1 MSFVKEGRIDRA
13 KKQSE
18 VTVNQTYFTVIR
30 GRKKASI
37 SGVSFSS
44 GRKSK
49 IIIPIFIIIQT
60 ACRLQN
66 KRKGHT
72 LCICALPVRDRGVS
86 ISFPFHPDSSAFY
99 YRGTG
104 AFPEVKRSAHS
115 QDKVGGLQLFPAV
128 MYYSVKAM
136 IR

>member
-1 MSFVKEGRIDRA
+1 MG
-13 KKQSE
+13 
-18 VTVNQTYFTVIR
+18 
-30 GRKKASI
+30 KKADVSC
-37 SGVSFSS
+37 VSFSS
-44 GRKSK
+44 GWKRK

-60 ACRLQN
+60 ACRLRN
-66 KRKGHT
+66 KKKAILGVSVHCLSET
-72 LCICALPVRDRGVS
+72 EGFQSLFHFILIALP
-86 ISFPFHPDSSAFY
+86 FY

-104 AFPEVKRSAHS
+104 TFPEVKRSAHS

>member
-1 MSFVKEGRIDRA
+1 MF
-13 KKQSE
+13 
-18 VTVNQTYFTVIR
+18 
-30 GRKKASI
+30 
-37 SGVSFSS
+37 SFSS
-44 GRKSK
+44 GGRHK

-66 KRKGHT
+66 KKRAI
-72 LCICALPVRDRGVS
+72 LCVSALPVGDRGVS
-86 ISFPFHPDSSAFY
+86 ISFSFHPDSSAFY

-104 AFPEVKRSAHS
+104 TFPEVKRRAHS